1 MNLTIVQNI
10 LHGALRPNLTD
21 NLNFRELSNKFSK
34 LPDNLS
40 EIEALFLSNFPAIQ
54 FDFENERPNSIDDV
68 FPDHYTR
75 INEDVIYKHFVLPIP
90 EPTSPKEKFYNFIVD
105 AEIYR
110 IKLAINDFAIKQRS
124 DIDTRRTIKET
135 LTQILSYTKG
145 IKADD
150 DVILT
155 TLQTKLA
162 CFYMELTSLASSIMT
177 ENEDFL
183 SFEDLMFEVFQHY
196 PKENETSAYR
206 EFLDSLETKDDI
218 FATHKNNL
226 TSQEEY
232 EKERK
237 QTIYEVFVE
246 NVKDYQF
253 EELEKVKC
261 LSNKQKIKLIR
272 LILERPVGYSVV
284 MLKHIGYFD
293 QLKKYK
299 MNKESSFKHIGKAL
313 QKSPRIIKGNYN
325 ILNPKSNEDPSVYNS
340 QSYIQQVEEDYKNLS
355 L

>member
-1 MNLTIVQNI
+1 MNLTIIQNI

-54 FDFENERPNSIDDV
+54 FDFENERPFSIDDIA
-68 FPDHYTR
+68 PDNYTR

-90 EPTSPKEKFYNFIVD
+90 GPTSPKEKFYNIIVD

-110 IKLAINDFAIKQRS
+110 IKLAISDFAIKQRS

-135 LTQILSYTKG
+135 LKQILSYSKG

-162 CFYMELTSLASSIMT
+162 CFYMELVSLGSTVMT

-183 SFEDLMFEVFQHY
+183 SFEDLMFEVFHHY
-196 PKENETSAYR
+196 PKDNEKTAYR
-206 EFLDSLETKDDI
+206 EFLDSLGTKDDI

-226 TSQEEY
+226 PSLEEY
-232 EKERK
+232 E
-237 QTIYEVFVE
+237 
-246 NVKDYQF
+246 
-253 EELEKVKC
+253 
-261 LSNKQKIKLIR
+261 
-272 LILERPVGYSVV
+272 
-284 MLKHIGYFD
+284 
-293 QLKKYK
+293 
-299 MNKESSFKHIGKAL
+299 
-313 QKSPRIIKGNYN
+313 
-325 ILNPKSNEDPSVYNS
+325 
-340 QSYIQQVEEDYKNLS
+340 
-355 L
+355 